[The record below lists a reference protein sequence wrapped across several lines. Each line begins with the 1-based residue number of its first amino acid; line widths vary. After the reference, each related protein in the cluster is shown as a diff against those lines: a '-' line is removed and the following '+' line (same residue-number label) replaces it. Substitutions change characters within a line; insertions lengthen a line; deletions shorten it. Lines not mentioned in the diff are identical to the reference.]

1 MKGHAVATYSLLA
14 VPVLIVL
21 AALAVI
27 RTLVDAGPVLP
38 VAMVDAGLSE
48 HPGAWVG
55 RTILVEGAIYGTWCD
70 VTASCART
78 NGDAASLF
86 TIAGGDRF
94 VLVSAQD
101 PPPHQYDVRQ
111 PSLLLALGP
120 PDALLATVR
129 SLPFVGGPSPAPQ
142 RFRWGVPTILR
153 VRLQPRSCP
162 FASRRWCDE
171 GVVLDGVIP

>member
-14 VPVLIVL
+14 ISALIVL
-21 AALAVI
+21 GAVI
-27 RTLVDAGPVLP
+27 VLRTLADAEPVFP
-38 VAMVDAGLSE
+38 VAVVDAGLSQ

-55 RTILVEGAIYGTWCD
+55 RTIRAEGAIFGTWCD
-70 VTASCART
+70 VTAPCAHT
-78 NGDAASLF
+78 DGDAESSF

-120 PDALLATVR
+120 PDVLVATLR
-129 SLPFVGGPSPAPQ
+129 SLPLLGKLGPAP
-142 RFRWGVPTILR
+142 
-153 VRLQPRSCP
+153 
-162 FASRRWCDE
+162 
-171 GVVLDGVIP
+171 